1 MAETSG
7 SNKYFERER
16 KINMKKNGCLT
27 WIIGFFA
34 VCFLIGLYAL
44 AWIPAIGFII
54 YYLIKKDYSG
64 TRKRNFIISII
75 IFITSLLLFIWGTN
89 SSSLTGI
96 EADWG
101 NDTFDVSETV
111 EVKITPTPSDAKI
124 EKLTL
129 SDNSIAKLKY
139 ADGKAVV
146 SFTKAGTAT
155 LTFTANDIINSNATT
170 ITVKDKKAEEAAQKK
185 KEEEKIAA
193 EKAQKEAEEKA
204 QKEAEE
210 KAAQEKAA
218 QEAAEAQAKA
228 EAEAQAA
235 AQAQAEAEAEAQRQA
250 AAAAEAQRQA
260 EAQAAAQA
268 AAQAQAQAQQ
278 ETGGTVYWTP
288 GGEVY
293 HSTPNCPSLGR
304 SKTICSGT
312 IAQSGKS
319 RGCKNCY

>member
-75 IFITSLLLFIWGTN
+75 IFITSLLLFIWSSN

-124 EKLTL
+124 KKLTL

-139 ADGKAVV
+139 TDGKAFV
-146 SFTKAGTAT
+146 SFNKAGTAT
-155 LTFTANDIINSNATT
+155 LTFTANDIIDSNATT

-185 KEEEKIAA
+185 KEEKLAA
-193 EKAQKEAEEKA
+193 EKAKKEAEEKA

-250 AAAAEAQRQA
+250 AAEAQRQA

-268 AAQAQAQAQQ
+268 ATQAQQ
-278 ETGGTVYWTP
+278 EAGGTVYWTP

-304 SKTICSGT
+304 SKTIYSGT